1 MTFLVQTL
9 LVRQHKV
16 LLGRWHT
23 GAFKGR
29 VTGLLGSAPGA
40 SPEVAATRICRPHL
54 GPVEAQRLRRRG
66 IFQFEEQDEK
76 HESAVALGAQYQEYQ
91 LVYRVYDNENVE
103 VVATDDYEPIGW
115 FGQGE
120 IPFDQ
125 MPEDDAVWYERVLF
139 KDHRLRGTFS
149 FQGTSLVKHTL
160 EQVSA
165 EEGLCESLNQNV
177 EDLLLLHNPD
187 CSKSRAL
194 KEALDGSRSTY
205 TERLYLEEPL
215 TLSELEIILA
225 RLKADD
231 ASFTARALSRDQ
243 HLSVAW

>member
-66 IFQFEEQDEK
+66 IFQFEEWGLRVLAHSQ
-76 HESAVALGAQYQEYQ
+76 LGARKTQ
-91 LVYRVYDNENVE
+91 
-103 VVATDDYEPIGW
+103 
-115 FGQGE
+115 
-120 IPFDQ
+120 
-125 MPEDDAVWYERVLF
+125 VWYERVLF

-177 EDLLLLHNPD
+177 EENGLL
-187 CSKSRAL
+187 RAVH
-194 KEALDGSRSTY
+194 G
-205 TERLYLEEPL
+205 
-215 TLSELEIILA
+215 
-225 RLKADD
+225 
-231 ASFTARALSRDQ
+231 
-243 HLSVAW
+243 